1 MSTLTKIFALLVSAL
16 SIFLCGVIVTFLAS
30 AEDYRGEAEDWQTKA
45 EAAQIQDLAAQN
57 ALTIYMQKQEAASE
71 QLRTNIA
78 SMHMLLEDRNRQLA
92 TASQESSVNVSLANT
107 AVTTMGA
114 LRETITNMQASQEE
128 LTKALQQSRNKMIEA
143 QTQMVELTRHLNS
156 EKVKTNQLENLRR
169 RNLEKIRALED
180 QNAAIHRQLK
190 KVTLSS
196 SEFRDDEKV
205 TMART
210 ELAGVPIR
218 GQITEIDGDN
228 VAISVGS
235 ASGVRKDTRFWITR
249 GDKFLGNLEVVYV
262 ESNESVGRLANKQ
275 GVVVRGDTVTTG
287 FE

>member
-16 SIFLCGVIVTFLAS
+16 SIFLCGVVVTFLAN
-30 AEDYRGEAEDWQTKA
+30 AENYRNEAEQWQTKA
-45 EAAQIQDLAAQN
+45 EAAQINDLAAQ
-57 ALTIYMQKQEAASE
+57 ATLTSYMQKQEAGTR
-71 QLRTNIA
+71 QLRENIA

-92 TASQESSVNVSLANT
+92 AASKDSGVNVSLANT

-114 LRETITNMQASQEE
+114 LRETIANMQTSQEE
-128 LTKALQQSRNKMIEA
+128 LAKALQQSRNKMIEA

-156 EKVKTNQLENLRR
+156 EQVKTEQLENLRR
-169 RNLEKIRALED
+169 QNLEKIRALED
-180 QNAAIHRQLK
+180 DNAAIHRQLK

-196 SEFRDDEKV
+196 SEFHDDEKV
-205 TMART
+205 SMART

-228 VAISVGS
+228 VSISVGS

-262 ESNESVGRLANKQ
+262 ESNESVGRLANTQ

>member
-1 MSTLTKIFALLVSAL
+1 LSTLTKIFALLVSAL
-16 SIFLCGVIVTFLAS
+16 SIFLCGVVVTFLAN
-30 AEDYRGEAEDWQTKA
+30 AENYRNEAEQWQTKA
-45 EAAQIQDLAAQN
+45 EAAQINDLAAQ
-57 ALTIYMQKQEAASE
+57 ATLTSYMQKQEAGTR
-71 QLRTNIA
+71 QLRENIA

-92 TASQESSVNVSLANT
+92 AASKDSGVNVSLANT

-114 LRETITNMQASQEE
+114 LRETIANMQTSQEE
-128 LTKALQQSRNKMIEA
+128 LAKALQQSRNKMIEA

-156 EKVKTNQLENLRR
+156 EQVKTEQLENLRR
-169 RNLEKIRALED
+169 QNLEKIRALED
-180 QNAAIHRQLK
+180 DNAAIHRQLK

-196 SEFRDDEKV
+196 SEFHDDEKV
-205 TMART
+205 SMART

-228 VAISVGS
+228 VSISVGS

-262 ESNESVGRLANKQ
+262 ESNESVGRLANTQ

>member
-1 MSTLTKIFALLVSAL
+1 LSTLTKIFALLVSAL
-16 SIFLCGVIVTFLAS
+16 SLFLCGVVVTFLSS
-30 AEDYRGEAEDWQTKA
+30 AQDYRTEAQDWQTKA
-45 EAAQIQDLAAQN
+45 QAAQINDLAAQA
-57 ALTIYMQKQEAASE
+57 ALTKYMQDQETATR
-71 QLRTNIA
+71 QLRENIA

-92 TASQESSVNVSLANT
+92 AVGKESGVNISLANT

-114 LRETITNMQASQEE
+114 LRETIANMQTSQEE
-128 LTKALQQSRNKMIEA
+128 LAKALQQSRNQMIEA

-156 EKVKTNQLENLRR
+156 EKVKTEQLENLRR
-169 RNLEKIRALED
+169 QNLEKIRALED
-180 QNAAIHRQLK
+180 DNAAAHRQLK

-196 SEFRDDEKV
+196 SEFHDDEKV
-205 TMART
+205 SMART

-218 GQITEIDGDN
+218 GEITEIDGDN
-228 VAISVGS
+228 VSISVGS

-262 ESNESVGRLANKQ
+262 ESNESVGRLANTQ

>member
-1 MSTLTKIFALLVSAL
+1 LSTLTKIFALLVSAL
-16 SIFLCGVIVTFLAS
+16 SLFLCGVVVTFFSS
-30 AEDYRGEAEDWQTKA
+30 ADRYREEAEQWQVKA
-45 EAAQIQDLAAQN
+45 QAAQINDLAAQA
-57 ALTIYMQKQEAASE
+57 ALTKYMQEQETATR
-71 QLRTNIA
+71 QLRENIA

-92 TASQESSVNVSLANT
+92 AVNKESGVNISLANT

-114 LRETITNMQASQEE
+114 LRETIANMQTSQDA
-128 LTKALQQSRNKMIEA
+128 LAQALQQSRNQMIEA

-156 EKVKTNQLENLRR
+156 EKVKTEQLENLRR
-169 RNLEKIRALED
+169 QNLEKIRALED
-180 QNAAIHRQLK
+180 DNASIHRQLK

-196 SEFRDDEKV
+196 SEFQDDEKV
-205 TMART
+205 SMART

-218 GQITEIDGDN
+218 GEITEIDGDN

-262 ESNESVGRLANKQ
+262 ESNESVGRLANTQ